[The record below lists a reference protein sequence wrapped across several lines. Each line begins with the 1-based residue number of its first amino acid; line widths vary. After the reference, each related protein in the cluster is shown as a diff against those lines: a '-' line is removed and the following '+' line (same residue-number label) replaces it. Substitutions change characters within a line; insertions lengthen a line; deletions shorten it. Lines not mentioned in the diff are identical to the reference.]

1 MKEEHKIF
9 KEQSEAKAFDL
20 KHRSTITFNMS
31 KYEMA
36 FQRGIRLYN
45 NLETARCKAADI
57 RRDAIN
63 NLYDYLISF
72 EENAKKNGTRI
83 HWAINSREAVD
94 IILQIVKDCKAQ
106 TIVKSKSI
114 TSEEVCLNEALE
126 EEGLKVLETD
136 LGEYIV
142 QLAGEKP
149 YHILTPAMH
158 KSRTDIAKLFH
169 EKFDTPPDSS
179 PRYLTGFVRQKLREQ
194 FITADAGI
202 NGANFLVA
210 DTGSVSI
217 TENEGNGMMSFSFPD
232 TQIVLAGIDKV
243 IPSIKQLPFLL
254 PHLAVHG
261 TGQHI
266 SVYNSI
272 VSGPK
277 QKDECDG
284 PQNMHVILLDN
295 GRSKLLAKQHQSR
308 ALTCIRCGA
317 CLNFCPVYRNI
328 GGYTYQVPYSGPI
341 GSVIA
346 QHLDF
351 KPDVSHL
358 SFASSLCGRCSEK
371 CAVHIDLHKLLLY
384 NRRDTIQQTSRLNVE
399 KSAMEGYRFATM
411 SRFRMDLLPAN
422 WKNFAGKLFMK
433 HAMGKRRSFPVFAP
447 SFAKQYKRTKKN
459 GFRRIGNHKPKKY

>member
-1 MKEEHKIF
+1 MSRESNTF
-9 KEQSEAKAFDL
+9 KKQSEAKAFDL
-20 KHRSTITFNMS
+20 THRSTIAFNMS
-31 KYEMA
+31 KYEKA
-36 FQRGIRLYN
+36 FQRGMQLYTD
-45 NLETARCKAADI
+45 LETARCKAADI
-57 RRDAIN
+57 RREAIN
-63 NLYDYLISF
+63 NLYNYLIQF
-72 EENAKKNGTRI
+72 EENATKNGTQI
-83 HWAINSREAVD
+83 HWAINGKEAVD
-94 IILQIVKDCKAQ
+94 MVIQIINDHKAQ
-106 TIVKSKSI
+106 NIVKSKSI
-114 TSEEVCLNEALE
+114 TTEEICLNEALE
-126 EEGLKVLETD
+126 NEGLNVLETD

-158 KSRTDIAKLFH
+158 KSRSDIAKLFH

-179 PRYLTGFVRQKLREQ
+179 PEYLTNFVRKKLREQ
-194 FITADAGI
+194 FIGADLGI
-202 NGANFLVA
+202 NGANFLIA

-217 TENEGNGMMSFSFPD
+217 TENEGNGMMSFSFPE
-232 TQIVLAGIDKV
+232 TQIVVAGIDKM

-272 VSGPK
+272 ISGPK

-284 PQNMHVILLDN
+284 TRNFHIILLDN
-295 GRSKLLAKQHQSR
+295 GRSKLLAKEHQSR

-351 KPDVSHL
+351 RQDVSHL

-384 NRRDTIQQTSRLNVE
+384 NRRDNVQQKNGISIE
-399 KSAMEGYRFATM
+399 KAGMDGYRFATM
-411 SRFRMDLLPAN
+411 NRFRMDLFPAN
-422 WKNFAGKLFMK
+422 WKNFAAKLFMK
-433 HAMGKRRSFPVFAP
+433 HAMGKRRRFPVFAS
-447 SFAKQYKRTKKN
+447 SFAKQYKKERKIQQT
-459 GFRRIGNHKPKKY
+459 IIT